1 MHFMAL
7 FGYESGADIAGI
19 FTGGSNC
26 EEKRKKGKENKEN
39 GEEAGDR
46 TGNEDHAAD
55 SSVCS
60 CSLWLYFYS
69 GK

>member
-26 EEKRKKGKENKEN
+26 EEKRKKGER
-39 GEEAGDR
+39 GR
-46 TGNEDHAAD
+46 
-55 SSVCS
+55 
-60 CSLWLYFYS
+60 S
-69 GK
+69 GGSDWK